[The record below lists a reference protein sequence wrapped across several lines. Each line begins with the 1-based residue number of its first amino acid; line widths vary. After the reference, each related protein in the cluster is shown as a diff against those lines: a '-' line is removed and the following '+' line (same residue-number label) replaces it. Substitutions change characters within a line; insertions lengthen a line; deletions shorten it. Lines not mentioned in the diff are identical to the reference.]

1 MTNNKKMI
9 SAKEMTITF
18 TRTAEFKLDFK
29 EWYCQKKDDYH
40 TEADALAQWGAMC
53 SNADKQEDIEDDNQ
67 FGWSE
72 VEDRCNELEEEYRTD
87 AYDSEMADLI
97 EAAEE
102 AFGEIGVAFYRDWS
116 CCNTCGHSEAEAEAE
131 TEAEK
136 KNYVFY
142 HGQDNDRLRKGDREV
157 DLAFNFDE
165 ETKVKVLELIA
176 TMKNQLHWAGEDH
189 TRMFLTC
196 DDALMAK
203 HIKSDAERQVRMEE
217 MAKQARRDALVKELA
232 EMDKI

>member
-1 MTNNKKMI
+1 MSSMTNNKKMI

-18 TRTAEFKLDFK
+18 TRTAEFVLDFK

-72 VEDRCNELEEEYRTD
+72 VEDRCNDIEEEYRTD
-87 AYDSEMADLI
+87 AYDADMEEVI
-97 EAAEE
+97 EKVAETFE
-102 AFGEIGVAFYRDWS
+102 LIGVKFYRDWS
-116 CCNTCGHSEAEAEAE
+116 CCNTCGHSEA
-131 TEAEK
+131 TD

-142 HGQDNDRLRKGDREV
+142 HGQDNDRLRKGAREV
-157 DLAFNFDE
+157 DLAFNFDD
-165 ETKVKVLELIA
+165 ETKAKVWEMI
-176 TMKNQLHWAGEDH
+176 KVHSDWLHWSGEKH

-203 HIKSDAERQVRMEE
+203 HIKSDAERQVRMKE
-217 MAKQARRDALVKELA
+217 MTIAPHQARRDALVKELA

>member
-9 SAKEMTITF
+9 SAKDMTITF

-29 EWYCQKKDDYH
+29 EWYLQKNDDYH

-72 VEDRCNELEEEYRTD
+72 VEDRCDEIQEEYRTD

-116 CCNTCGHSEAEAEAE
+116 CCNTCGHSEA
-131 TEAEK
+131 TD

-142 HGQDNDRLRKGDREV
+142 HGQDNDRLRKGAREV

-165 ETKVKVLELIA
+165 ETKVKVLELLE
-176 TMKNQLHWAGEDH
+176 TMKKQLHWSGEKH

-196 DDALMAK
+196 DDSLMAN
-203 HIKSDAERQVRMEE
+203 HIKSDAERQVRMKE
-217 MAKQARRDALVKELA
+217 MAIADAKASRRDALVKELA